1 MSWNE
6 PELKEEKFAGVEV
19 GAGNVKSESVDVVS
33 EEAEVSSSRSSLA
46 MNPEAELE
54 LAEAHKIIFSSENWP
69 DMLYI
74 ILKHT
79 RSHLVLVELDK

>member
-1 MSWNE
+1 M
-6 PELKEEKFAGVEV
+6 KEEKFAGVEA

-33 EEAEVSSSRSSLA
+33 EEAEVSSPGSSLA

-54 LAEAHKIIFSSENWP
+54 LDEAHKIILSSENWP

-74 ILKHT
+74 ILRRT
-79 RSHLVLVELDK
+79 RSYLVLVK